1 LDGTLKNTERMA
13 ERQDLE
19 LKCGTAPKGG
29 EKCGQKG
36 GQEVPEGESKEKG
49 QLSVYQSD
57 QILRE
62 PQLLFPF
69 FEERQGGSDFAV
81 SFGVS

>member
-1 LDGTLKNTERMA
+1 MA

-19 LKCGTAPKGG
+19 LERRTAPKGG

-62 PQLLFPF
+62 PL
-69 FEERQGGSDFAV
+69 
-81 SFGVS
+81 

>member
-1 LDGTLKNTERMA
+1 VRHGSERS
-13 ERQDLE
+13 
-19 LKCGTAPKGG
+19 

-36 GQEVPEGESKEKG
+36 GQDVPEGESKEKG

-69 FEERQGGSDFAV
+69 FEERQGGSDFAG